1 MEHGQVLEGRWRV
14 DARVD
19 AGGMGV
25 VFRGTDLHD
34 GTAVAIKALLGG
46 DERERARFQRE
57 ARALAELA
65 HPAVVRYLDHG
76 GTESPWLVMEWLEGE
91 TLATRLER
99 TGLTPPEAIAV
110 ARRLALGLAAAHR
123 AGIVHRDVKPRN
135 VMLPGGDVAQ
145 AKLIDF
151 GIVHVEGASVE
162 LTRAGGF
169 IGTPAY
175 VAPELARGHGETD
188 ARADLFALGCVLY
201 ECLTGRPAFAGGHVW
216 AVLTRVLLEEPPPVS
231 VIAAV
236 PSEVDA
242 LVARLLAKDP
252 ARRPAGGD
260 AVVAALDALPPF
272 DGVRRV
278 VPTAEEDLLSADELR
293 VVAVVLVS
301 TPASAW
307 SDETLTDL
315 ADSAAG
321 VAAPA
326 LPWAAL
332 EAIASERGARVE
344 RLLGG
349 AAALV
354 LEGAGAAH
362 DHAAAAARCALA
374 VHAAAPG
381 TSVALAIGHARAR
394 AGSRATPAGEVIDR
408 AAALLGKAGVYVDEV
423 ARGLVG
429 AGFAVDGA
437 HLLDENVAQGARP
450 LLGRA
455 TPFVGRDRELGAL
468 AAILSGDEASCAL
481 VVGPAGAG
489 KSRLVLELLARDSRV
504 VWFARADAV
513 AAGSALGLLGSL
525 VRAAIGAS
533 DRDPPDVR
541 RARLF
546 ATVDA
551 LVPPDDAPRV
561 VRFLAELAGAPFAAG
576 GDEPADR
583 ELAAARQDPRVMADQ
598 LRRAW
603 DELVRGAASRAPLLV
618 VLEDLHGADR
628 ASIELVDGALAS
640 CAALPLAVLATA
652 RSEIHEHVPDLFAAR
667 GIQEVRLGPL
677 PRRAGERLVRAVLGD
692 VAGEVVDW
700 VLAHGDGTP
709 LFLEELIR
717 AVAVGTVPE
726 IARGGETSTVRAMIA
741 VRLQGLAHELRRVL
755 RAAAVFGERFTS
767 AGVAAL
773 LGDDPDLPRWLDV
786 LTEREVLARAP
797 GGALGFRHAL
807 IRDAAYAML
816 TTDDRRRG
824 HRLAAAYLERTA
836 SADPRTLAVHL
847 ELGGERARAVP
858 WWLRAAQLALEGD
871 DYPGAIAAAGAG
883 VAAGAAAATLGA
895 LHVVEVEA
903 HRWTG
908 EFAAVEVAA
917 GAALAVL
924 APATASWCTAIQE
937 AIRAAHRTGSG
948 VRLRALATEV
958 EAAARA
964 AERESAPW
972 TAPLLR
978 TSYVTSDCLRRVGA
992 VDDADRLLALAD
1004 RGRAAVGD
1012 DAMVAAAAAYAHAMR
1027 ARFVGDPAA
1036 ALVSSEAAYAA
1047 YLRAG
1052 DRRRA
1057 LALAIACGDALV
1069 RAGRAGEAVALL
1081 ADAQREAER
1090 LRAPSMGAHARLNR
1104 GQAHH
1109 AVGALDDALA
1119 EVTAARDAALAQGN
1133 RDLGGFAHVYRAA
1146 ILLDR
1151 ADLAGALHELDAADA
1166 LLAHAPAVHGYA
1178 LGLRARAL
1186 LERGDASAALA
1197 ASATAMEILER
1208 TGLQEGEVEVRLA
1221 HIRALVA
1228 TGDLIAAAA
1237 ARDVALARVDAAAAT
1252 FSEPAARAR
1261 FLAIP
1266 VHAALRTVC

>member
-1 MEHGQVLEGRWRV
+1 MEHGQVLAGRWRV

-408 AAALLGKAGVYVDEV
+408 AAALLG
-423 ARGLVG
+423 
-429 AGFAVDGA
+429 
-437 HLLDENVAQGARP
+437 
-450 LLGRA
+450 
-455 TPFVGRDRELGAL
+455 
-468 AAILSGDEASCAL
+468 
-481 VVGPAGAG
+481 
-489 KSRLVLELLARDSRV
+489 
-504 VWFARADAV
+504 
-513 AAGSALGLLGSL
+513 
-525 VRAAIGAS
+525 
-533 DRDPPDVR
+533 
-541 RARLF
+541 
-546 ATVDA
+546 
-551 LVPPDDAPRV
+551 
-561 VRFLAELAGAPFAAG
+561 
-576 GDEPADR
+576 
-583 ELAAARQDPRVMADQ
+583 
-598 LRRAW
+598 
-603 DELVRGAASRAPLLV
+603 
-618 VLEDLHGADR
+618 
-628 ASIELVDGALAS
+628 
-640 CAALPLAVLATA
+640 
-652 RSEIHEHVPDLFAAR
+652 
-667 GIQEVRLGPL
+667 
-677 PRRAGERLVRAVLGD
+677 
-692 VAGEVVDW
+692 
-700 VLAHGDGTP
+700 
-709 LFLEELIR
+709 
-717 AVAVGTVPE
+717 
-726 IARGGETSTVRAMIA
+726 
-741 VRLQGLAHELRRVL
+741 
-755 RAAAVFGERFTS
+755 
-767 AGVAAL
+767 
-773 LGDDPDLPRWLDV
+773 
-786 LTEREVLARAP
+786 
-797 GGALGFRHAL
+797 
-807 IRDAAYAML
+807 
-816 TTDDRRRG
+816 
-824 HRLAAAYLERTA
+824 
-836 SADPRTLAVHL
+836 
-847 ELGGERARAVP
+847 
-858 WWLRAAQLALEGD
+858 
-871 DYPGAIAAAGAG
+871 
-883 VAAGAAAATLGA
+883 
-895 LHVVEVEA
+895 
-903 HRWTG
+903 
-908 EFAAVEVAA
+908 
-917 GAALAVL
+917 
-924 APATASWCTAIQE
+924 
-937 AIRAAHRTGSG
+937 
-948 VRLRALATEV
+948 
-958 EAAARA
+958 
-964 AERESAPW
+964 
-972 TAPLLR
+972 
-978 TSYVTSDCLRRVGA
+978 
-992 VDDADRLLALAD
+992 
-1004 RGRAAVGD
+1004 
-1012 DAMVAAAAAYAHAMR
+1012 
-1027 ARFVGDPAA
+1027 
-1036 ALVSSEAAYAA
+1036 
-1047 YLRAG
+1047 
-1052 DRRRA
+1052 
-1057 LALAIACGDALV
+1057 
-1069 RAGRAGEAVALL
+1069 
-1081 ADAQREAER
+1081 
-1090 LRAPSMGAHARLNR
+1090 
-1104 GQAHH
+1104 
-1109 AVGALDDALA
+1109 
-1119 EVTAARDAALAQGN
+1119 
-1133 RDLGGFAHVYRAA
+1133 
-1146 ILLDR
+1146 
-1151 ADLAGALHELDAADA
+1151 
-1166 LLAHAPAVHGYA
+1166 
-1178 LGLRARAL
+1178 
-1186 LERGDASAALA
+1186 
-1197 ASATAMEILER
+1197 
-1208 TGLQEGEVEVRLA
+1208 
-1221 HIRALVA
+1221 
-1228 TGDLIAAAA
+1228 
-1237 ARDVALARVDAAAAT
+1237 
-1252 FSEPAARAR
+1252 
-1261 FLAIP
+1261 
-1266 VHAALRTVC
+1266 